1 MEYRKI
7 DDRDRVWVVTRGPDG
22 GLLEELDP
30 RLLAMLAAADSP
42 EALTDALVISAGE
55 LEIAATRE
63 W

>member
-22 GLLEELDP
+22 GLLDELDP
-30 RLLAMLAAADSP
+30 RLVALLSAADNP

-55 LEIAATRE
+55 LEIAATRD

>member
-7 DDRDRVWVVTRGPDG
+7 DHRDRVWVVTRGPDG